1 MAAVYPS
8 LLPEHRRNVI
18 CPLFTFS
25 SCLTES
31 WLEKDEIKIRCRR
44 VENVFWVRMM
54 APESV
59 IQNLHQK
66 VWKLNYILSLPPISS
81 PKFSTNSFLFH
92 KPETTG
98 LFFVYFFTVYID
110 IWSSADLMEFMLSD
124 ISKDNNFMIV
134 FCTLSRDQSPKT
146 KLSTKKRNKRWGT
159 SWHQNILLA
168 EVFMI

>member
-1 MAAVYPS
+1 
-8 LLPEHRRNVI
+8 
-18 CPLFTFS
+18 
-25 SCLTES
+25 
-31 WLEKDEIKIRCRR
+31 
-44 VENVFWVRMM
+44 MM

-81 PKFSTNSFLFH
+81 PKFSSNSFLFH

-124 ISKDNNFMIV
+124 ISKDNKYDRILYIV
-134 FCTLSRDQSPKT
+134 KGPIAKN
-146 KLSTKKRNKRWGT
+146 KVIYEEKK
-159 SWHQNILLA
+159 
-168 EVFMI
+168 